1 MIWVIAN
8 KKEVEDGSF
17 PTYKYYKHAFPEG
30 EIDIYLATPQ
40 DNFPFL
46 HRGDKAIVRTRDPRI
61 NARLRKAQQA
71 YCFESTVE
79 SYMVYWLTYDK
90 EAIKVVLAQNGLFFP
105 KTVAL
110 DDIVPGSKYF
120 VKPRYGED
128 SIGVDPYSIC
138 RNRDEV
144 ITKCSLLWQ
153 HGIEPMIEEYI
164 EGDEVTTAVFWGRED
179 LHIKMFS
186 AIMRSNEEC
195 GLHTQRTKEH
205 FAFTPEL
212 YKSSR
217 LDDAVRKVFHAVG
230 AMHLLR
236 IDSRIVNGVP
246 YIIDVNMIP
255 GLAPDGY
262 LSKCMEV
269 NGISYHD
276 AIRMMVGTAT

>member
-8 KKEVEDGSF
+8 KKEEDSSF
-17 PTYKYYKHAFPEG
+17 PTYRHYKQAFPEG
-30 EIDIYLATPQ
+30 EIDICLATPQ
-40 DNFPFL
+40 DNFAFI
-46 HRGDKAIVRTRDPRI
+46 HRGDIAIVRTRDPRI
-61 NARLRKAQQA
+61 NARLREAQMA

-79 SYMVYWLTYDK
+79 SYMVDWLTHDK

-120 VKPRYGED
+120 VKPRYGEN

-144 ITKCSLLWQ
+144 MTKCSLLWQ
-153 HGIEPMIEEYI
+153 HGIEPMIEEYL
-164 EGDEVTTAVFWGRED
+164 EGDEVTTAVFWGKED
-179 LHIKMFS
+179 LHLKMFS
-186 AIMRSNEEC
+186 AIMRPNDGGE
-195 GLHTQRTKEH
+195 LHTQMTKAG
-205 FAFTPEL
+205 FSFTPER

-217 LDDAVRKVFHAVG
+217 LDDAVRKVFHAIG
-230 AMHLLR
+230 AKHLLR
-236 IDSRIVNGVP
+236 IDTRIVNHMP

-269 NGISYHD
+269 NGIGYRN
-276 AIRMMVGTAT
+276 AIRMMVNTAS